1 MWNKQWRED
10 TWNRLSEPW
19 DLLVIGGGITG
30 AGVLRQ
36 AVQAGLKTL
45 LVEAQD
51 FSSGT
56 SSKSSKMIHGGFRYL
71 ANKQYSVTRES
82 VREREWMLEEAPGL
96 VTRIGYYL
104 PVYSSYPLSLSAF
117 RQGVIIYDLL
127 APKWDHRTV
136 DTAHLCA
143 EFPELNAK
151 GLVGGML
158 YYDAGMDD
166 SRLVIR
172 VLQEACQSGGAAL
185 NYTRAESLLCRSD
198 GTVCGAV
205 LRCADGRTAEVL
217 AKVVINAC
225 GPWSDELR
233 VQVGGEG
240 RIRKLRGSHLI
251 FSRERFPARE
261 AVTLLHPRDRRSLFV
276 LPFEGA
282 TLVGT
287 TDLDHPKEMEEKAA
301 EPFATGEEITYLLE
315 AANFLFP
322 SLLLGSDDIV
332 STFSGVRPTLRN
344 GSGDA
349 PSKVSR
355 RHALYRENGLIT
367 ITGGKYTIFRIMARQ
382 AVEAALTQ
390 IGRSPSFPK
399 RRIFDKVDFNAI
411 ASLDPHSACYL
422 GSRHGADTPA
432 LLAAAHESELEA
444 IHPLRNI
451 WAELRWAARE
461 EAVLHLSDLLLRRV
475 RLGLL
480 LPEGAVGVMDRI
492 RSVVQPELG
501 WDDPTW
507 ERELTDYRATWQ
519 KYYSPKPT
527 LRGNHV
533 Q

>member
-71 ANKQYSVTRES
+71 ANKQYSITRES
-82 VREREWMLEEAPGL
+82 VREREWMLKEAPGL

-104 PVYSSYPLSLSAF
+104 PVYSTYPLSLSAF

-136 DTAHLCA
+136 DASRLIN
-143 EFPELNAK
+143 EFPGLNGH
-151 GLVGGML
+151 GLLGGML

-172 VLQEACQSGGAAL
+172 VLREACRAGGAAL
-185 NYTRAESLLCRSD
+185 NYTRAESLLRRAD

-205 LRCADGRTAEVL
+205 LRSSEGRTAEVQ
-217 AKVVINAC
+217 ASMVVNAC

-233 VQVGGEG
+233 AQVGGAG
-240 RIRKLRGSHLI
+240 HIRKLRGSHLI

-261 AVTLLHPRDRRSLFV
+261 AVTLLHPHDRRSLFV

-301 EPFATGEEITYLLE
+301 EPFATGEEISYLLE

-322 SLLLGSDDIV
+322 SLALGTGDIL

-344 GSGDA
+344 GSGGA

-355 RHALYRENGLIT
+355 RHALYQENGLIT
-367 ITGGKYTIFRIMARQ
+367 ITGGKYTIFRIMACQ

-390 IGRSPSFPK
+390 MGRSPTFPK
-399 RRIFDKVDFNAI
+399 KRIFDKVDFNAFT
-411 ASLDPHSACYL
+411 SLDPHSALYL
-422 GSRHGADTPA
+422 GSRHGAETAA
-432 LLAAAHESELEA
+432 LLETARDGELET
-444 IHPLRNI
+444 IQPLENI
-451 WAELRWAARE
+451 WAELRWGTRN

-475 RLGLL
+475 RLGML
-480 LPEGAVGVMDRI
+480 LPDGAAGVMGRVRAI
-492 RSVVQPELG
+492 VQPELG
-501 WDDPTW
+501 WDNPTW
-507 ERELTDYRATWQ
+507 ERELTDYRATWE
-519 KYYSPKPT
+519 KYYSPNP
-527 LRGNHV
+527 G
-533 Q
+533 

>member
-10 TWNRLSEPW
+10 IWNRLSEPW

-51 FSSGT
+51 FSYGT

-82 VREREWMLEEAPGL
+82 VREREWMLKEAPGL
-96 VTRIGYYL
+96 VLPIGFYL
-104 PVYSSYPLSLSAF
+104 PVYSSYSLSLSAF
-117 RQGVIIYDLL
+117 HQGVIIYDLL
-127 APKWDHRTV
+127 APKWDHRKV
-136 DTAHLCA
+136 NSASLCTI
-143 EFPELNAK
+143 FPGLNAE
-151 GLVGGML
+151 GLQGGML
-158 YYDAGMDD
+158 YFDAGMDD

-172 VLQEACQSGGAAL
+172 VLREACREGGAAL
-185 NYTRAESLLCRSD
+185 NYTRAESLLRRAD

-205 LRCADGRTAEVL
+205 LRSADGRTAEVQ
-217 AKVVINAC
+217 AKVAINAC

-233 VQVGGEG
+233 AEVGGEG
-240 RIRKLRGSHLI
+240 HIRKLRGSHLI

-276 LPFEGA
+276 LPFEGT

-287 TDLDHPKEMEEKAA
+287 TDLDHPKAMEEKAA
-301 EPFATGEEITYLLE
+301 EPFATGEEIAYLLE
-315 AANFLFP
+315 AVNFLFP
-322 SLLLGSDDIV
+322 SLALGSGDIL
-332 STFSGVRPTLRN
+332 STFSGIRPTLRN

-355 RHALYRENGLIT
+355 RHALYQENGLIT

-390 IGRSPSFPK
+390 MGRSPSFPK
-399 RRIFDKVDFNAI
+399 RRIFDKVDFNTLT
-411 ASLDPHSACYL
+411 SLDPRSALYL

-432 LLAAAHESELEA
+432 LLAAARDGEMEV
-444 IHPLRNI
+444 IQPLQNT

-461 EAVLHLSDLLLRRV
+461 EGVLHLSDLLLRRV

-480 LPEGAVGVMDRI
+480 LPDGAHGVMDRVRDI
-492 RSVVQPELG
+492 VQPELG
-501 WDDPTW
+501 WDDPAW
-507 ERELTDYRATWQ
+507 ERELTDYRSTWQ
-519 KYYSPKPT
+519 KYYSPKP
-527 LRGNHV
+527 NP
-533 Q
+533 

>member
-10 TWNRLSEPW
+10 IWNRLSEPW

-45 LVEAQD
+45 LVDAND

-82 VREREWMLEEAPGL
+82 VREREWMLREAPGL

-104 PVYSSYPLSLSAF
+104 PVYASYSLSLNTF

-127 APKWDHRTV
+127 APKWDHRTMG
-136 DTAHLCA
+136 AASLCA
-143 EFPELNAK
+143 VFPGLNAD
-151 GLVGGML
+151 GLQGGML

-172 VLQEACQSGGAAL
+172 VLREACRAGGAAL
-185 NYTRAESLLCRSD
+185 NHTRAESLLRRVD
-198 GTVCGAV
+198 GTVCGAA
-205 LRCADGRTAEVL
+205 LRSFDGCTTEVQ

-233 VQVGGEG
+233 MQVGGEG

-251 FSRERFPARE
+251 ISRERFPAHE
-261 AVTLLHPRDRRSLFV
+261 AVTLLHPCDRRSLFV
-276 LPFEGA
+276 LPFEGT

-287 TDLDHPKEMEEKAA
+287 TDLDHPKAMEEKAA
-301 EPFATGEEITYLLE
+301 EPFATGEEIAYLLE
-315 AANFLFP
+315 ATNFLFP
-322 SLLLGSDDIV
+322 SLALGSGDIL
-332 STFSGVRPTLRN
+332 STFSGIRPTLRN

-355 RHALYRENGLIT
+355 RHALYQENGLIT

-382 AVEAALTQ
+382 AVEASLTQ
-390 IGRSPSFPK
+390 MGRSPSFPK
-399 RRIFDKVDFNAI
+399 RRIFDKVDFNALT
-411 ASLDPHSACYL
+411 SLDPRSALYL

-432 LLAAAHESELEA
+432 LLAAASDGELET
-444 IHPLRNI
+444 IQPLQNI

-461 EAVLHLSDLLLRRV
+461 EGVLHLSDLLLRRV
-475 RLGLL
+475 RLGML
-480 LPEGAVGVMDRI
+480 LPDGAAGVMDRVRTI
-492 RSVVQPELG
+492 AQAELG
-501 WDDPTW
+501 WDNSTW
-507 ERELTDYRATWQ
+507 QRELADYRSTWQ
-519 KYYSPKPT
+519 KYYFPNPSP
-527 LRGNHV
+527 
-533 Q
+533 

>member
-45 LVEAQD
+45 LVDAND
-51 FSSGT
+51 FSFGT

-82 VREREWMLEEAPGL
+82 VREREWMIKEAPGL
-96 VTRIGYYL
+96 VTKIGFYL
-104 PVYSSYPLSLSAF
+104 PVYSSYPLSLGAF

-136 DTAHLCA
+136 DAAGLQS
-143 EFPELNAK
+143 EFPGLN
-151 GLVGGML
+151 GGSLLGGML
-158 YYDAGMDD
+158 YFDAGMDD

-172 VLQEACQSGGAAL
+172 VLREACREGGAVL
-185 NYTRAESLLCRSD
+185 NYARAESLLRRAD

-205 LRCADGRTAEVL
+205 LRSADGKTAEVQ

-233 VQVGGEG
+233 AEVGGEG
-240 RIRKLRGSHLI
+240 HIRKLRGSHLV
-251 FSRERFPARE
+251 FARDRFPARE
-261 AVTLLHPRDRRSLFV
+261 AVTLLHPRDRRSLFMV
-276 LPFEGA
+276 PFEGA

-301 EPFATGEEITYLLE
+301 EPFATGEEIAYLLE

-322 SLLLGSDDIV
+322 SLALTHADIL
-332 STFSGVRPTLRN
+332 STFAGVRPTLQN
-344 GSGDA
+344 GASDA

-355 RHALYRENGLIT
+355 RHALYQEQGLIT

-382 AVEAALTQ
+382 ALEAALVQ
-390 IGRSPSFPK
+390 MGHNPSVPK
-399 RRIFDKVDFNAI
+399 RRIFDKVDLNAMD
-411 ASLDPHSACYL
+411 SLDSVYARYL
-422 GSRHGADTPA
+422 GGRHGLETRD
-432 LLAAAHESELEA
+432 LLAAAQTGERES
-444 IHPLRNI
+444 IQPLQNI

-461 EAVLHLSDLLLRRV
+461 EGVMHLSDLLLRRV

-480 LPEGAVGVMDRI
+480 LPDGAAGVMDRVRCI
-492 RSVVQPELG
+492 VQPELG
-501 WDDPTW
+501 WDDATW
-507 ERELTDYRATWQ
+507 QRELSDYRATWK
-519 KYYSPKPT
+519 KYYSSSP
-527 LRGNHV
+527 G
-533 Q
+533 

>member
-1 MWNKQWRED
+1 MWNKQSREE
-10 TWNRLSEPW
+10 TWNQLSEPW

-82 VREREWMLEEAPGL
+82 VREREWMLKEAPGL
-96 VTRIGYYL
+96 VNRIGYYL

-117 RQGVIIYDLL
+117 YQGVIIYDLL
-127 APKWDHRTV
+127 APKWDHRKV
-136 DTAHLCA
+136 DASHLIT
-143 EFPELNAK
+143 EFPGLNAD
-151 GLVGGML
+151 GLLGGML

-172 VLQEACQSGGAAL
+172 VLREACREGGAAL
-185 NYTRAESLLCRSD
+185 NYTRAEPLLFRAD

-205 LRCADGRTAEVL
+205 LRSADGRTAEVQ

-233 VQVGGEG
+233 AQVGGEG
-240 RIRKLRGSHLI
+240 HIRKLRGSHLI
-251 FSRERFPARE
+251 FSRERLPARE
-261 AVTLLHPRDRRSLFV
+261 AITMLHPHDKRSLFV

-287 TDLDHPKEMEEKAA
+287 TDLDHPKEMEEKVA

-315 AANFLFP
+315 AANFIFP
-322 SLLLGSDDIV
+322 SLALGTGDV
-332 STFSGVRPTLRN
+332 LSTFSGVRPTLRN

-355 RHALYRENGLIT
+355 RHALYQENGLIT

-390 IGRSPSFPK
+390 LGRSPSFPK
-399 RRIFDKVDFNAI
+399 KRIFDKVDFDALT
-411 ASLDPHSACYL
+411 SLDPCSARYL
-422 GSRHGADTPA
+422 GSRHSADTPA
-432 LLAAAHESELEA
+432 MLAAALDGELEA
-444 IHPLRNI
+444 IQPLQNI
-451 WAELRWAARE
+451 WAELRWAVRE
-461 EAVLHLSDLLLRRV
+461 EGVLHLSDLLLRRV

-480 LPEGAVGVMDRI
+480 LPDGAAGVVDRVRAI
-492 RSVVQPELG
+492 VQPELG
-501 WDDPTW
+501 WDD
-507 ERELTDYRATWQ
+507 ATWQ
-519 KYYSPKPT
+519 RELADYRTTWKKYYSPKPT
-527 LRGNHV
+527 L
-533 Q
+533 

>member
-1 MWNKQWRED
+1 MWNKQWRTD
-10 TWNRLSEPW
+10 TWQRLSEPW
-19 DLLVIGGGITG
+19 DVLVIGGGITG

-45 LVEAQD
+45 LVDAND
-51 FSSGT
+51 FSFGT

-82 VREREWMLEEAPGL
+82 VREREWMLKEAPGL
-96 VTRIGYYL
+96 VKKIGYYL
-104 PVYSSYPLSLSAF
+104 PAYESYLLTLSAF
-117 RQGVIIYDLL
+117 RQGVVIYDLL

-136 DTAHLCA
+136 DAARLQA
-143 EFPELNAK
+143 EFPGLNME
-151 GLVGGML
+151 GLTGGML

-172 VLQEACQSGGAAL
+172 VLREACREGGAAL
-185 NYTRAESLLCRSD
+185 NYTRAESLMRRVD

-205 LRCADGRTAEVL
+205 VKSSDDRIAEVQ

-233 VQVGGEG
+233 AQVGGEAH
-240 RIRKLRGSHLI
+240 IRKLRGSHLI
-251 FSRERFPARE
+251 FARDRFPARE

-276 LPFEGA
+276 VPFEGT

-287 TDLDHPKEMEEKAA
+287 TDLDHPKALDEEFA
-301 EPFATGEEITYLLE
+301 EPFATSGEIAYLLE

-322 SLLLGSDDIV
+322 SLALTQVDII
-332 STFSGVRPTLRN
+332 STFAGVRPTLQN
-344 GSGDA
+344 GASDA

-355 RHALYRENGLIT
+355 RQALYQEQGLIT

-382 AVEAALTQ
+382 ALEAALKQ
-390 IGRSPSFPK
+390 MGRSPTVPK
-399 RRIFDKVDFNAI
+399 RRIFDKVDLSTLD
-411 ASLDPHSACYL
+411 SLDPDSARYL
-422 GSRHGADTPA
+422 GGRHGLETRE
-432 LLAAAHESELEA
+432 LLAAAQPGECES
-444 IHPLRNI
+444 IQPLQNI

-461 EAVLHLSDLLLRRV
+461 EGVLHLSDLLLRRV

-480 LPEGAVGVMDRI
+480 LPDGAAGVMDRVRAI
-492 RSVVQPELG
+492 VQPELG
-501 WDDPTW
+501 WDDATW
-507 ERELTDYRATWQ
+507 QRELFDYRTTWQ

-527 LRGNHV
+527 L
-533 Q
+533 